1 MDIEK
6 IKKYAQSEFDGFQI
20 KKAVTAVK
28 NEIKDNEQERDLVMS
43 DYFKTLRE
51 PLIEQQKKTDE
62 KQDKVIEQLKENE
75 LAMQDIITLNRELP
89 QLTHEEEKYIVLDI
103 ENDFNNTD
111 RKIIGRY
118 GLNQPKDL
126 KKNKDDLTEYKEMV
140 EKQRKNFE

>member
-1 MDIEK
+1 LSNR
-6 IKKYAQSEFDGFQI
+6 KKH
-20 KKAVTAVK
+20 
-28 NEIKDNEQERDLVMS
+28 
-43 DYFKTLRE
+43 
-51 PLIEQQKKTDE
+51 E

-103 ENDFNNTD
+103 ENDFNNTY

>member
-1 MDIEK
+1 LSNR
-6 IKKYAQSEFDGFQI
+6 KKH
-20 KKAVTAVK
+20 
-28 NEIKDNEQERDLVMS
+28 
-43 DYFKTLRE
+43 
-51 PLIEQQKKTDE
+51 E